1 MVSAHSRLQVSP
13 RMRRDTSQLLLI
25 VSDGRGIFL
34 EGMEVSNTFDS
45 SLYVNLRNLGLD
57 SVYAGLARARSAQ
70 RSTIGKKF
78 WLSRHPRNFV
88 SDKIV
93 RTYIRPPLHVAGVK
107 FFILITPRVSAVS
120 LFVETHTNKEQSRF
134 FVFSETTA

>member
-1 MVSAHSRLQVSP
+1 MESWFGFRL
-13 RMRRDTSQLLLI
+13 
-25 VSDGRGIFL
+25 RG
-34 EGMEVSNTFDS
+34 
-45 SLYVNLRNLGLD
+45 
-57 SVYAGLARARSAQ
+57 ARARAKRAQ
-70 RSTIGKKF
+70 RSTMGKKF
-78 WLSRHPRNFV
+78 WLSRHPRNFG

-93 RTYIRPPLHVAGVK
+93 RTYIRPSLHVAGVK

>member
-1 MVSAHSRLQVSP
+1 MVSAHYRLQVSP

-57 SVYAGLARARSAQ
+57 SIYAGLARAQ
-70 RSTIGKKF
+70 RSTMGKKL
-78 WLSRHPRNFV
+78 WLSRHPRNFG

-107 FFILITPRVSAVS
+107 IFILITPRVSAVS

-134 FVFSETTA
+134 FVFSETTV

>member
-45 SLYVNLRNLGLD
+45 SLCVNLWNLGLD
-57 SVYAGLARARSAQ
+57 SVYAGLARARAAEHH
-70 RSTIGKKF
+70 G
-78 WLSRHPRNFV
+78 
-88 SDKIV
+88 
-93 RTYIRPPLHVAGVK
+93 
-107 FFILITPRVSAVS
+107 
-120 LFVETHTNKEQSRF
+120 
-134 FVFSETTA
+134 